1 VLYPDLCGTNPLEV
15 KALEADAPVA
25 FYSDVMR
32 WVEAM
37 RGNGS

>member
-1 VLYPDLCGTNPLEV
+1 VLYPDLCGTNPMEV
-15 KALEADAPVA
+15 KALEGDEPIT

-32 WVEAM
+32 WAQAL